1 MLPALLVF
9 ALWSPPRPAV
19 LKPRMCAGAA
29 PAAPPVMLTPEQVT
43 ILLARVQ
50 ALESRV
56 EALEQGSLSARIPR
70 RIVSHFANTA
80 ARLRGA
86 APLPGLRSRLV
97 DAATIAASSSL
108 VGRRVEQEADA
119 SADDA
124 DADADADMIR
134 ALAEAEALLQSLS
147 TSALDSLTRGDFE
160 RLTWSAEQMAKV
172 SAKVVT
178 DRVASDIEQMAKV
191 SAKEITDRVA
201 SDIDKVWHPAPA
213 PVRRAL
219 P

>member
-29 PAAPPVMLTPEQVT
+29 PAAPPVMLTPEQVA

-124 DADADADMIR
+124 DADADMIR

-201 SDIDKVWHPAPA
+201 SDIDKVWHQAPAPA
-213 PVRRAL
+213 RRAL

>member
-19 LKPRMCAGAA
+19 LKPRMCAGAT
-29 PAAPPVMLTPEQVT
+29 PAAPPVMLTPEQVA

-119 SADDA
+119 SAD

-213 PVRRAL
+213 PARRAL